1 MSLLNEMKLKD
12 LERKGH
18 LYYANSTSDI
28 ARLEE
33 AIICGISKNQFDG
46 LWFCSYAIPLF
57 TDLDI
62 SIRVSLMEREHKKDK
77 YGFVMTL
84 DQDKISKKVKKH
96 IRNYLPIG
104 NTGRLSSIPINKRAI
119 DGVYLFDFVGDK
131 KELSLQSKYLQ
142 EKYGVCSR
150 ASRVYTRRQGNLT
163 NLLAQELK
171 IS

>member
-1 MSLLNEMKLKD
+1 MKLKD

-18 LYYANSTSDI
+18 LYYANSTSDTC
-28 ARLEE
+28 RLEE
-33 AIICGISKNQFDG
+33 AITCGIYKNQFDG

-62 SIRVSLMEREHKKDK
+62 AIRVSLMEREHKKDR
-77 YGFVMTL
+77 YGFVIIINPDDL
-84 DQDKISKKVKKH
+84 PRRVNSCV
-96 IRNYLPIG
+96 RVYLPFG
-104 NTGRLSSIPINKRAI
+104 TTGRLDFMPINKRDI
-119 DGVYLFDFVGDK
+119 NCVYLFDFVGDQ
-131 KELSLQSKYLQ
+131 KELAVEAQNLEK
-142 EKYGVCSR
+142 KYGIDTR